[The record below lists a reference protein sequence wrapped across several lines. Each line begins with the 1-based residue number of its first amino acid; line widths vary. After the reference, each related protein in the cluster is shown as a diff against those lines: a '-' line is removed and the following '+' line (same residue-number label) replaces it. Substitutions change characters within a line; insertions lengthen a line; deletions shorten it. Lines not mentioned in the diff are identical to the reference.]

1 LSAGTIE
8 GELEALQ
15 RTREEEREQLETQM
29 AQQKED
35 TRRAQDKLQEENGVL
50 QGKLGA
56 LEEFRVNKERLEEES
71 REMAAEIERLKKEKE
86 DVVYSLEKKAVLDCD
101 K

>member
-1 LSAGTIE
+1 M
-8 GELEALQ
+8 Q
-15 RTREEEREQLETQM
+15 
-29 AQQKED
+29 
-35 TRRAQDKLQEENGVL
+35 VL